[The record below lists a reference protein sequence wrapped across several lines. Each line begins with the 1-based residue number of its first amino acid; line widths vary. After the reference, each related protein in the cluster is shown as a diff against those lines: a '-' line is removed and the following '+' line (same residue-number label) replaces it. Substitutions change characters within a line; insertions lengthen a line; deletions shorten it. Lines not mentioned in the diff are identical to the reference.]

1 MFSTKAEEKRQASTV
16 GRKMFE
22 WKDKV
27 CIITGACSG
36 IGWSFVQSVLKK
48 GAKCLMA
55 DLNFKSGEQKEK
67 ELQDEH
73 GQDKVIYFRVDVSS
87 AQNFDAAFEKC
98 LEFFGKVD
106 VLINSAGIVGESNWE
121 TLLQINLMGSIR
133 GCKLAMKY
141 MGKNGYGGLC
151 STNTGGVVLNISSIC
166 GLHKHFT
173 FPTYC
178 ASKSGL
184 IAYTRSAGNTLEYA
198 QHGVKMICFCP
209 SAVETPLHVS
219 FFFSTIGHIL
229 ISILFRIL

>member
-55 DLNFKSGEQKEK
+55 DLNFKAGEQKEK
-67 ELQDEH
+67 ELQDEY

-87 AQNFDAAFEKC
+87 HQNFEATFEKC
-98 LEFFGKVD
+98 LKFFGKVD
-106 VLINSAGIVGESNWE
+106 VLINSAGINGETNWE
-121 TLLQINLMGSIR
+121 SQLQINLMGSIR
-133 GCKLAMKY
+133 GCKLALKY
-141 MGKNGYGGLC
+141 MGKNGYGGSC
-151 STNTGGVVLNISSIC
+151 STNTGGVVMNISSIC

-178 ASKSGL
+178 ASKSGI

-209 SAVETPLHVS
+209 SAVETPLHVN
-219 FFFSTIGHIL
+219 FF
-229 ISILFRIL
+229 